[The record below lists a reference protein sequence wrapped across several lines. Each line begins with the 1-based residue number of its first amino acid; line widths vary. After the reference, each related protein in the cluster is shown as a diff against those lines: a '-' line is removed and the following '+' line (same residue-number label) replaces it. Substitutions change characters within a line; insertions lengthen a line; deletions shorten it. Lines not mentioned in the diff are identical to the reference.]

1 MQLRQRYKKFSV
13 PALKDVAAKAVSAS
27 SCQTITKLSEGS
39 SNKVFL
45 LTMDT
50 GKQVVARIPH
60 PQAGSAHY
68 TTASEVATM
77 HYLRKKLNIPVP
89 RVFAYSSDSR
99 NPVGSEYI
107 IMEKVDGVNL
117 SSHWDDFNVETRHN
131 IVRALAEM
139 LSRLFDA
146 RFSSLGCL
154 FFKGD
159 VPKNMCAPRLY
170 DIDHPDD
177 STYCIGPSTASEFWD
192 PQRVGLGVNP
202 GPCKSVKIFT
212 C

>member
-1 MQLRQRYKKFSV
+1 FYKYTSGRFLFDEDVQLRQRYKKFSV

-27 SCQTITKLSEGS
+27 SCQSITKPSEGW

-50 GKQVVARIPH
+50 GKQIIARIPH

-89 RVFAYSSDSR
+89 RVFAYSSNSR
-99 NPVGSEYI
+99 NAVGSEYI

-117 SSHWDDFNVETRHN
+117 SSH
-131 IVRALAEM
+131 
-139 LSRLFDA
+139 
-146 RFSSLGCL
+146 
-154 FFKGD
+154 
-159 VPKNMCAPRLY
+159 
-170 DIDHPDD
+170 
-177 STYCIGPSTASEFWD
+177 
-192 PQRVGLGVNP
+192 
-202 GPCKSVKIFT
+202 
-212 C
+212 